1 MSAGSVTTL
10 DDALRTAVDGR
21 APTLACPVLEQ
32 EVRRLDPGT
41 RRADRLAGRSEVLF
55 VFAGQGTLRVADEEH
70 SLAPDTGVFLSDGEA
85 VEVEAIGSEPL
96 VYLAVSTAPAES
108 TSERVVRFDEVD
120 AEPAG
125 IGRYFRMLAQCS
137 QATQFVG
144 LVPPGRANMHNH
156 PYDEI
161 ACVIEGEG
169 VLHWHEGPSIP
180 VGRGSVIYFPRLVF
194 HSLENTGS
202 DALRIMGVFHP
213 AGSPA
218 DRVEVL
224 DY

>member
-1 MSAGSVTTL
+1 MAAGEVTTL
-10 DDALRTAVDGR
+10 DDALRTAGSDR
-21 APTLACPVLEQ
+21 APTLSCPVLAQ
-32 EVRRLDPGT
+32 EVWRLEPGARRHE
-41 RRADRLAGRSEVLF
+41 RLQGRSEVLF
-55 VFAGQGTLRVADEEH
+55 VMSGEGTLKIDGREHPLAAEAGAFVAADEE
-70 SLAPDTGVFLSDGEA
+70 L
-85 VEVEAIGSEPL
+85 EVVAGGDEPL
-96 VYLAVSTAPAES
+96 VLLAVTTAPAAPDGP
-108 TSERVVRFDEVD
+108 RVVAYGDVS
-120 AEPAG
+120 AESAG

-137 QATQFVG
+137 VATQFVG

-161 ACVIEGEG
+161 ACVVEGEG
-169 VLHWHEGPSIP
+169 VLHWHEGASVR

-194 HSLENTGS
+194 HSLENTGTS
-202 DALRIMGVFHP
+202 ELRIVGVFHP